1 MWSIQSVCWI
11 EVDNIYVN
19 YSAYM
24 WVVYAR
30 EHNQAQITFP
40 TMNMRIILNLYNFEF
55 NDLLSNTAT
64 AYYIAKENQ
73 INKLKSL

>member
-1 MWSIQSVCWI
+1 MSCF
-11 EVDNIYVN
+11 NT
-19 YSAYM
+19 
-24 WVVYAR
+24 R

-64 AYYIAKENQ
+64 AYYC
-73 INKLKSL
+73 